1 MIFLKVCFWTVIVTA
16 ALFAINFLCV
26 AICEYY
32 GYKKYTLRH
41 TYQKLNA
48 KVFMSTYHL
57 FPDRY
62 SDGWSCEGYINSLTY
77 TIIEPGGSKFF
88 PNKTKYYILLN
99 FIDYCRVNVFL
110 IRERSAKKHKEIV
123 ERETNVVLEDLQKL
137 TRKEI
142 EKAGLEID
150 NAIADVRKHMVN
162 SLMNKEE
169 EV

>member
-1 MIFLKVCFWTVIVTA
+1 MIILIACFWTVIVTVVF
-16 ALFAINFLCV
+16 FAIEFLCIT
-26 AICEYY
+26 ICEYY

-48 KVFMSTYHL
+48 KVFISTYHL

-62 SDGWSCEGYINSLTY
+62 SYDWSGEGYIDSLTY
-77 TIIEPGGSKFF
+77 TITEPGGSKFF
-88 PNKTKYYILLN
+88 PNKTEYYILLN

-123 ERETNVVLEDLQKL
+123 DRETNVVLEDLQKL
-137 TRKEI
+137 TKKEI

-150 NAIADVRKHMVN
+150 NAIADVRKHMAN
-162 SLMNKEE
+162 S
-169 EV
+169 

>member
-1 MIFLKVCFWTVIVTA
+1 MIILKICFWTVTVTA
-16 ALFAINFLCV
+16 ALFAIAFLC
-26 AICEYY
+26 ITIFEYY

-48 KVFMSTYHL
+48 KVFISTYHL

-62 SDGWSCEGYINSLTY
+62 NYYLSGDGYINSLIY
-77 TIIEPGGSKFF
+77 TIIEPGGNKFF
-88 PNKTKYYILLN
+88 QNKKEYYILLN
-99 FIDYCRVNVFL
+99 FIDYCGVNVFL

-137 TRKEI
+137 TKEEI

-150 NAIADVRKHMVN
+150 NAIADVRKHMAN
-162 SLMNKEE
+162 S
-169 EV
+169 

>member
-1 MIFLKVCFWTVIVTA
+1 MIILKICFWTVIVTA
-16 ALFAINFLCV
+16 ALFAIAFLCTT
-26 AICEYY
+26 ICEYY

-62 SDGWSCEGYINSLTY
+62 DCYWSVDGYIGSLTY
-77 TIIEPGGSKFF
+77 TITEPGSNKFF
-88 PNKTKYYILLN
+88 QNKTEYHILLN

-110 IRERSAKKHKEIV
+110 IREKSAKKHKEIV

-142 EKAGLEID
+142 EKAGREID
-150 NAIADVRKHMVN
+150 NAIADVRKHMAN
-162 SLMNKEE
+162 S
-169 EV
+169 

>member
-1 MIFLKVCFWTVIVTA
+1 MIILKICFWTVIVTA
-16 ALFAINFLCV
+16 ALFAIAFLCIT
-26 AICEYY
+26 ICEYY

-48 KVFMSTYHL
+48 KVFISTYHL

-62 SDGWSCEGYINSLTY
+62 NGYWSWDGYIDSLTY
-77 TIIEPGGSKFF
+77 TITEPSGSKFF
-88 PNKTKYYILLN
+88 PNKTEYHILLN

-110 IRERSAKKHKEIV
+110 IREKSAKKHKEIV

-142 EKAGLEID
+142 EKAGLEVD
-150 NAIADVRKHMVN
+150 NAIADVRKNMAN
-162 SLMNKEE
+162 S
-169 EV
+169 

>member
-1 MIFLKVCFWTVIVTA
+1 MIILKVFFWTAIVTA
-16 ALFAINFLCV
+16 ALLAITFLCTT
-26 AICEYY
+26 ICEYY
-32 GYKKYTLRH
+32 GYKKYTLHH

-62 SDGWSCEGYINSLTY
+62 DCYWSVDGYIDSLIY

-88 PNKTKYYILLN
+88 PNKTEYYILLN

-110 IRERSAKKHKEIV
+110 IRERSAKKHREIV

-137 TRKEI
+137 TREEI

-150 NAIADVRKHMVN
+150 NAIADVRKHMAN
-162 SLMNKEE
+162 S
-169 EV
+169 

>member
-1 MIFLKVCFWTVIVTA
+1 MIILNICFWTIIITA
-16 ALFAINFLCV
+16 ALFAIAFLCIT
-26 AICEYY
+26 ICEYY

-62 SDGWSCEGYINSLTY
+62 DCYWSGDGYIGSLIY
-77 TIIEPGGSKFF
+77 TIIEPGGNKFF
-88 PNKTKYYILLN
+88 QNKTEYYILLN

-110 IRERSAKKHKEIV
+110 IREKSAKKHKEII

-150 NAIADVRKHMVN
+150 NAIADVRKHMAN
-162 SLMNKEE
+162 S
-169 EV
+169 

>member
-1 MIFLKVCFWTVIVTA
+1 MIILMICFWTIIVTA
-16 ALFAINFLCV
+16 ALFAIAFLCI

-32 GYKKYTLRH
+32 CYKKYTLRH
-41 TYQKLNA
+41 AYQKLNA
-48 KVFMSTYHL
+48 KVFVSTYHL

-62 SDGWSCEGYINSLTY
+62 SYDLSWDGYIDSLTY
-77 TIIEPGGSKFF
+77 TITEPGANKFF
-88 PNKTKYYILLN
+88 PNKTEYHILLN

-137 TRKEI
+137 TREEI

-150 NAIADVRKHMVN
+150 NAITNVRKHMAN
-162 SLMNKEE
+162 S
-169 EV
+169 